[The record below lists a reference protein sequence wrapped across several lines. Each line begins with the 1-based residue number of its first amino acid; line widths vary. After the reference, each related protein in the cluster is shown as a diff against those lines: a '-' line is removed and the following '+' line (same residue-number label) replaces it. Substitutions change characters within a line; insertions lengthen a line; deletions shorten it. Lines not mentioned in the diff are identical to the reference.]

1 LRVTSRGLGDVYKRQ
16 ARLAHAAAPA
26 GMPNYFVARGQP
38 LARALDFKIDDPALR
53 LSLSDKWNDGLV
65 QRVHLVA
72 L

>member
-1 LRVTSRGLGDVYKRQ
+1 M

-65 QRVHLVA
+65 
-72 L
+72 